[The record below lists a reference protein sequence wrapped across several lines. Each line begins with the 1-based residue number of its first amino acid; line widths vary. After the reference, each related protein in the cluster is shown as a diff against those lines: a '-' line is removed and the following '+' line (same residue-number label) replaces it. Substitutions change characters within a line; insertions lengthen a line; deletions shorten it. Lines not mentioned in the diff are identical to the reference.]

1 MPNAAPLWERWPAL
15 TAVPP
20 ALAWLSMRADLGLAH
35 RSTDAYARGLS
46 EYLAFCAAAAADP
59 LTARREHVARFV
71 RHLTER
77 PSRHAGADA
86 AAPSSARPRLSN
98 ATVQQRLT
106 AVRLFYDYLVEEG
119 LRDTNPVGRGRYVP
133 CARVGGSRRG
143 LVPRQ
148 TRLPWIPDE
157 ADWHAILDAARREP
171 IRNRTMLALG
181 YDAGLR
187 REELCSLRT
196 DDLDPE
202 YRLLRVRAETTKSRR
217 ERVVPYSAVSGELLR
232 AYLGHRAG
240 ISRARGLLF
249 LSESRRNH
257 AAPLTPWTWSKVVR
271 RIALAAAVPRFGT
284 DTLRHPARPTSPA
297 RAGSCTPSRPSL
309 GIATRRRRFSTF
321 TSPACDAGKLAHGMA
336 QIHDWRIADAGRGR
350 AGGMCMS
357 MPPPLL
363 EVVPFDRAPVLSRG
377 EREALAA
384 LGWQLRRR
392 RGHDAA
398 RPEWGAI
405 GRLLAPLDA
414 ARLALRDRRD
424 TPLHRRS
431 SKDAVGLV
439 LRRAGARR
447 RAPLTGGGPRR
458 YGCG

>member
-15 TAVPP
+15 AAVPP

-46 EYLAFCAAAAADP
+46 EYLVFCAAAAADP
-59 LTARREHVARFV
+59 LTVRREHVARFV

-77 PSRHAGADA
+77 PSRHVGADA
-86 AAPSSARPRLSN
+86 GSPSSACPRLSN

-119 LRDTNPVGRGRYVP
+119 LRDTNPVGRGRYAP
-133 CARVGGSRRG
+133 GARVGGSRRG

-196 DDLDPE
+196 DDLDPGH
-202 YRLLRVRAETTKSRR
+202 RLLRVRAETTKSRR

-240 ISRARGLLF
+240 ISRARGPLF

-257 AAPLTPWTWSKVVR
+257 AEPLTPWTWSKVVR
-271 RIALAAAVPRFGT
+271 RIALAAGVPRFGT
-284 DTLRHPARPTSPA
+284 HTLRHLCLTDLA
-297 RAGSCTPSRPSL
+297 RAGWEL
-309 GIATRRRRFSTF
+309 HAIATFAGHRN
-321 TSPACDAGKLAHGMA
+321 PATTLQYVHLSGRELAGKLAHGMA
-336 QIHDWRIADAGRGR
+336 QIHNWRIAMLAAAEPAGR
-350 AGGMCMS
+350 A
-357 MPPPLL
+357 
-363 EVVPFDRAPVLSRG
+363 
-377 EREALAA
+377 
-384 LGWQLRRR
+384 
-392 RGHDAA
+392 
-398 RPEWGAI
+398 
-405 GRLLAPLDA
+405 
-414 ARLALRDRRD
+414 
-424 TPLHRRS
+424 
-431 SKDAVGLV
+431 
-439 LRRAGARR
+439 
-447 RAPLTGGGPRR
+447 
-458 YGCG
+458 